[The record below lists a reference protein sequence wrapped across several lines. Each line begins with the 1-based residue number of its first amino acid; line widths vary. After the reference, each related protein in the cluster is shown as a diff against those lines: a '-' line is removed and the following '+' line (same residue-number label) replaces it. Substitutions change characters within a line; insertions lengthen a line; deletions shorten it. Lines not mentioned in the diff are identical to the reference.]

1 MLDVQC
7 VRSQFPALSDGWAYF
22 DNAGG
27 SQVLKS
33 VAERISDYLLTTS
46 VQTGASYEPSLR
58 ASARL
63 AEARAK
69 MAMFIG
75 ASRPEEVVF
84 GHSTTVLVRFLA
96 TAMASQLSAGDE
108 MVVTDFDHES
118 NIGPWLM
125 LQERGDFHQGLEHQ
139 SGRDGAGDGGP
150 RQSYD
155 GADAAGVRDPRVEHS
170 RHNQSNA

>member
-1 MLDVQC
+1 MLDVQF

-69 MAMFIG
+69 MATVHRCKPARGNRIRTFNNSPNSLPG
-75 ASRPEEVVF
+75 DCYGRPTEP
-84 GHSTTVLVRFLA
+84 G
-96 TAMASQLSAGDE
+96 
-108 MVVTDFDHES
+108 
-118 NIGPWLM
+118 
-125 LQERGDFHQGLEHQ
+125 
-139 SGRDGAGDGGP
+139 
-150 RQSYD
+150 
-155 GADAAGVRDPRVEHS
+155 
-170 RHNQSNA
+170 